1 MKTSLFSNKK
11 LFFFLLICVTTG
23 LMIVRFHGSTVDPD
37 VDKILSIVK
46 YSSDDELWQH
56 HIKMRQEHK
65 DNGHRPQ
72 KTWSVQVCQYVFDR
86 IVEEILQTNSE
97 DRVRILFFY
106 LYDFTL
112 IQKDHF
118 VLGNLCTDRQ
128 FDAIQHR
135 FEQYNANTDF
145 RGPKLSIVKMNSETE
160 KSAIGLYWTYVRP

>member
-1 MKTSLFSNKK
+1 MKTSLFINTR
-11 LFFFLLICVTTG
+11 LFFVLLILVTMG
-23 LMIVRFHGSTVDPD
+23 FLIFRFHGSTMDSD

-72 KTWSVQVCQYVFDR
+72 KTWSVHVCQYVFDR

-145 RGPKLSIVKMNSETE
+145 WEPKLSIVKVNSETG
-160 KSAIGLYWTYVRP
+160 KSAIMLRWTYATP